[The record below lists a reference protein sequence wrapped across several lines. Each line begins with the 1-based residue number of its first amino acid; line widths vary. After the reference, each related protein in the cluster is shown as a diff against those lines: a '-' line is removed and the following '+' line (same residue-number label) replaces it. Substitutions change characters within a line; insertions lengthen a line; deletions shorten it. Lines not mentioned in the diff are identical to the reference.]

1 VFAGGDVAIFR
12 LTPEQYHY
20 NHTPVSGLVREIYEV
35 PGAYHACNPT
45 AAVEIATPLSMNRRV
60 VTIIDTD
67 VDGGTGV
74 GLVAMVE
81 VVALMI
87 GGIEQRYSTSGY
99 DNPRDVVPGMFVE
112 RGVPKSLYRPG
123 SSTYVLLFEP
133 NRITFADD
141 LMTNARRAIASRYR
155 LAFHAPLVETELRV
169 RSLIATPRTAEDHP

>member
-1 VFAGGDVAIFR
+1 
-12 LTPEQYHY
+12 
-20 NHTPVSGLVREIYEV
+20 
-35 PGAYHACNPT
+35 
-45 AAVEIATPLSMNRRV
+45 
-60 VTIIDTD
+60 
-67 VDGGTGV
+67 
-74 GLVAMVE
+74 
-81 VVALMI
+81 MI

-123 SSTYVLLFEP
+123 SSTDVLLFEP